1 MNNTSII
8 LQVRLAS
15 TRLPG
20 KLLLPLCGI
29 SMFEHILMRLRR
41 AKYPSS
47 IIVAAPGNTE
57 DAVKDLVEQYGALLF
72 IGSEEDV
79 LRRFVE
85 AAHAHD
91 VHTIVRATGD
101 NPLVSID
108 YLDRAVELHEY
119 EHADLTLF
127 PSLPYGAG
135 VEVIRTAVLDEAH
148 RVSRDPFERE
158 HITQYIYRHE
168 SKYRLI
174 RGTPGP
180 EMNRP
185 DIRVTVD
192 TDEDYQNMCRIYEAL
207 YRNSPIRLLD
217 VITYLDDGEHR

>member
-29 SMFEHILMRLRR
+29 SMFEHILMRLKG
-41 AKYPSS
+41 AKCPSS

-57 DAVKDLVEQYGALLF
+57 DAVKDLVQQYGVLLF
-72 IGSEEDV
+72 LGSEEDV
-79 LRRFVE
+79 LGRFVE

-108 YLDRAVELHEY
+108 YLDRAVELHGH
-119 EHADLTLF
+119 EHADLTMF
-127 PSLPYGAG
+127 PSLPYGTG

-148 RVSRDPFERE
+148 RVSRDSFERE
-158 HITQYIYRHE
+158 HITQYIYRNE
-168 SKYRLI
+168 SKFRLI
-174 RGTPGP
+174 RGVP
-180 EMNRP
+180 EPDMNRP

-192 TDEDYQNMCRIYEAL
+192 THEDYQNMCRIYEAL
-207 YRNSPIRLLD
+207 YKHSPIRLPD
-217 VITYLDDGEHR
+217 VIAYLDER